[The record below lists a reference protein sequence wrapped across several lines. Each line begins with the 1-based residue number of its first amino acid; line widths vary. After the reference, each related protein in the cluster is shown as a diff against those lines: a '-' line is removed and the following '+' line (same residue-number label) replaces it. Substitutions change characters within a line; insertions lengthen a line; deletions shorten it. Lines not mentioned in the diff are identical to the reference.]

1 MYKIEILPQA
11 DKDIRA
17 YLKAGNRVALKK
29 IQDIIKELRIHP
41 TSGKGKPEQL
51 KYELKGYWSRRIDK
65 KNRIIYRIDEEKIT
79 VVVVSAAGH
88 YSKS

>member
-17 YLKAGNRVALKK
+17 YQKAGNNGALKK

-41 TSGKGKPEQL
+41 ASGKGKPEQL

-65 KNRIIYRIDEEKIT
+65 KNSIIYRIDEEKIT
-79 VVVVSAAGH
+79 VVVVSAIGH
-88 YSKS
+88 YS

>member
-17 YLKAGNRVALKK
+17 YQKAGNSVALRK
-29 IQDIIKELRIHP
+29 IQDIIKELTIHP

-51 KYELKGYWSRRIDK
+51 KYEPKLSDSRSRLRNCK
-65 KNRIIYRIDEEKIT
+65 YFTE
-79 VVVVSAAGH
+79 
-88 YSKS
+88 